1 MRRWVVLA
9 GVAAALTSSSLAL
22 ADPQWNASLLTGVC
36 GVGTHKSWWQDTCWY
51 NGVRG
56 DVLFG
61 RSRYSDIGV
70 GPYASLSTASFD
82 DLRLDGGATLLL
94 PVTSYFPVGLSLG
107 GYAQKNALGWEPGVS
122 SWLFVGSRSYNFH
135 SSYIMAG
142 GLLVGAQYGLGDTHQ
157 TTFVIAAQI
166 DALALALPFL
176 LGYEWLRGPP
186 DEE

>member
-1 MRRWVVLA
+1 MRRWVVFA
-9 GVAAALTSSSLAL
+9 GVALAATLSVPAA
-22 ADPQWNASLLTGVC
+22 ADPQWNASLVTGVC
-36 GVGTHKSWWQDTCWY
+36 GVGTHQSWWQHTCWY

-70 GPYASLSTASFD
+70 GPYVDVTTAGFD
-82 DLRLDGGATLLL
+82 DLRLGGGGTVLL
-94 PVTSYFPVGLSLG
+94 PITSYIPIGLSAG
-107 GYAQKNALGWEPGVS
+107 GYARKSDVGWEPGVS
-122 SWLFVGSRSYNFH
+122 SWLFIGSRSYNFH

-142 GLLVGAQYGLGDTHQ
+142 GLLIGAQYGLGETHE
-157 TTFVIAAQI
+157 TTFVIAAQV
-166 DALALALPFL
+166 DALAIALPFL